1 MEGKKLTSALWE
13 WLMEMEQGKE
23 VQSNL
28 HPAGGAVVPWKKGL
42 TSHPRA
48 GALTRGV
55 LLPEDTQWGYVPL
68 Q

>member
-13 WLMEMEQGKE
+13 WLVEMEQGRE

-42 TSHPRA
+42 TSHPGA
-48 GALTRGV
+48 GALTSGV
-55 LLPEDTQWGYVPL
+55 LLPEDAQWGYVPL